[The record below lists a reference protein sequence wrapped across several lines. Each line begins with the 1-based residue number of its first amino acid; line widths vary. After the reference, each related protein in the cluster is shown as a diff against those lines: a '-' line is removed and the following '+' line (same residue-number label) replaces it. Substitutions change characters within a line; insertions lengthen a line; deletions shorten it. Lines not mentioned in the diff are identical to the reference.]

1 MTKESTHIIDKRNS
15 HLGKR
20 TNILTEVKGTLVA
33 LYYIG
38 AEEPKPYSIK
48 HHNGIPG
55 YRYKTAVFLTDD
67 PDKVIN
73 NMHVDLEKVPK
84 YKWEVELPLHIFRG
98 LGGMKKNPQGE
109 RQMPVPIECWDDVS
123 IKKLERVYKK
133 IAKMFSKMGFTERLQ
148 LINSLQYQ
156 GDKIEKTDPR
166 RAAYV
171 RYVVK
176 RLRKQDSKDR
186 FDEAQEREDKE
197 TEVRK
202 EREER
207 FHSKDK

>member
-1 MTKESTHIIDKRNS
+1 
-15 HLGKR
+15 
-20 TNILTEVKGTLVA
+20 
-33 LYYIG
+33 
-38 AEEPKPYSIK
+38 
-48 HHNGIPG
+48 
-55 YRYKTAVFLTDD
+55 
-67 PDKVIN
+67 
-73 NMHVDLEKVPK
+73 
-84 YKWEVELPLHIFRG
+84 
-98 LGGMKKNPQGE
+98 MKKNPQGE

-123 IKKLERVYKK
+123 IKKLERVSKKKVDSPKEKVQNMFHSAIEGLARMSYKK